1 MKPTRK
7 RDQQKFKKQEAK
19 TRSKPTKNEVKT
31 ESQEKQEEGPKEAGK
46 GRTQTATT
54 QPPTHYESL
63 RFVPGLQFDD
73 PKRQEGFGVMALATP
88 AVPPAAD
95 CGTASPCGGRL
106 YGGPARGLTF
116 GLLPNK
122 WIKQSPIR
130 HLRGMR
136 RDPRIRLDPQTVEA
150 IARRVVELLEKRG
163 LQRREMV
170 DAAELARRFGIERSW
185 VYSHAIELGAVKLGA
200 GAKPRLRFDP
210 EIAARVLRKVDDR
223 PAADPPARSG
233 KRAGQPQG
241 SEGRVELL
249 PIRGSGESGPPPTA

>member
-1 MKPTRK
+1 MKPTTKETSQNPKARRQKK
-7 RDQQKFKKQEAK
+7 RQANKE
-19 TRSKPTKNEVKT
+19 RSQT
-31 ESQEKQEEGPKEAGK
+31 ESQEKQEEGPKKAGK

-63 RFVPGLQFDD
+63 RFVPGPQFGD
-73 PKRQEGFGVMALATP
+73 PKRQEGSGVMTLRTP

-95 CGTASPCGGRL
+95 CGTAPPCGGRL
-106 YGGPARGLTF
+106 YGGPAVPLIF

-122 WIKQSPIR
+122 WIKESPIW

-163 LQRREMV
+163 LQRRELV

-185 VYSHAIELGAVKLGA
+185 VYSHAIELGAVKLGT

-210 EIAARVLRKVDDR
+210 EIAARVLRRVDGK

-233 KRAGQPQG
+233 KRASQPQG
-241 SEGRVELL
+241 SEGRGELL
-249 PIRGSGESGPPPTA
+249 PIRGQGESDPPSAA